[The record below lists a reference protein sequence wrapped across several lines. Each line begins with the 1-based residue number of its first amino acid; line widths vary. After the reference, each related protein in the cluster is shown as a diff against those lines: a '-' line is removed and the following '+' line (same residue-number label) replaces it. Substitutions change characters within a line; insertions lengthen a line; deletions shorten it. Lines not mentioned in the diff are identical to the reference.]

1 MMYNLYIILA
11 GIVYRLAVLKGTVAG
26 WWSSF
31 RKWILQLVIFYR
43 RFLRPVIH
51 YLNRMLFLAIAMHIL
66 CIVVPELPERIPTI
80 YAILE
85 GWLTVVETLFR
96 AVLKGFWLL
105 TTRHPILSLRS
116 FGTAISELITMFAM
130 WLANL

>member
-1 MMYNLYIILA
+1 MYTLYIILA
-11 GIVYRLAVLKGTVAG
+11 GIVYRLAVLKGTVKA

-31 RKWILQLVIFYR
+31 CKWTLRLIGFYR
-43 RFLRPVIH
+43 RFLRPLMR

-85 GWLTVVETLFR
+85 GWITVVETIFR
-96 AVLKGFWLL
+96 AVFKAFLL
-105 TTRHPILSLRS
+105 LVTGHPILSLRNIWN
-116 FGTAISELITMFAM
+116 AISELITMFVM
-130 WLANL
+130 WLSNL

>member
-1 MMYNLYIILA
+1 MYTLYIILA
-11 GIVYRLAVLKGTVAG
+11 GIVYRLAVLKGTVTA

-43 RFLRPVIH
+43 RVIRPVMR
-51 YLNRMLFLAIAMHIL
+51 YLNRMLFLAIAMHVL
-66 CIVVPELPERIPTI
+66 CIVVPELPARIPTI

-85 GWLTVVETLFR
+85 GWITVVETIFR
-96 AVLKGFWLL
+96 TVFKAFWLL
-105 TTRHPILSLRS
+105 ISRHPILSLKS